1 MYAMRPSRRERVI
14 ALHCSGAGAGQW
26 RHLGDTLGAQYH
38 LFAPEHYGCA
48 STGSWT
54 GEHAFRLADEAAR
67 TIALFDEWQENIHL
81 VGHSYGGAIALHVAL
96 ARPDQIASMVLYE
109 PSAFHLLRQLGAV
122 GAEAANEIE
131 MVAQRTRDGIVS
143 GDYRGCMTAFVN
155 YWNGAGAWDAMA
167 PDLQRSLIRWAPKGP
182 LDFQALLHEPT
193 RLAAYRTLRCPVLIV
208 RGEHA
213 PKPSRLIAQTLS
225 ELLPNSRLVV
235 VDRAGHMG
243 PLTHAAEV
251 SRLIA
256 RHIGAFHSD
265 SIPIPSIAN
274 A

>member
-1 MYAMRPSRRERVI
+1 
-14 ALHCSGAGAGQW
+14 
-26 RHLGDTLGAQYH
+26 
-38 LFAPEHYGCA
+38 
-48 STGSWT
+48 
-54 GEHAFRLADEAAR
+54 
-67 TIALFDEWQENIHL
+67 
-81 VGHSYGGAIALHVAL
+81 
-96 ARPDQIASMVLYE
+96 
-109 PSAFHLLRQLGAV
+109 
-122 GAEAANEIE
+122 
-131 MVAQRTRDGIVS
+131 
-143 GDYRGCMTAFVN
+143 
-155 YWNGAGAWDAMA
+155 MA